1 MITYTLFLLSLGC
14 PNIQPTLNLN
24 TTEYLRS
31 TWFIQQQQITGYQP
45 KNALFCVAQTLE
57 LSNKSVPFYEG
68 TVISVYNYGNL
79 DKVNGQQENLK
90 NVTLCARQVNQ
101 SDPGRIL
108 NAPCFIPNFLAGPYW
123 VLAAG
128 PSQNNYTWAI
138 ISGGP
143 PNTTYPDGNCST
155 KLTGTNGSG
164 LWLFTRYRYGLNAD
178 NDVNYMREFLE
189 NMGITTSQLLNV
201 EQEGCNYQ
209 GAYIK

>member
-1 MITYTLFLLSLGC
+1 MITNTLFLLTIGC
-14 PNIQPTLNLN
+14 PNIQPFLNLN

-108 NAPCFIPNFLAGPYW
+108 NAPCFIPNFLTA
-123 VLAAG
+123 LFIA
-128 PSQNNYTWAI
+128 
-138 ISGGP
+138 
-143 PNTTYPDGNCST
+143 T
-155 KLTGTNGSG
+155 KLAKYLASISSSHFPTTG
-164 LWLFTRYRYGLNAD
+164 F
-178 NDVNYMREFLE
+178 
-189 NMGITTSQLLNV
+189 I
-201 EQEGCNYQ
+201 
-209 GAYIK
+209 